1 MIECDLFF
9 NSSIATMERKLNFQ
23 SCCPRPEI
31 KPGLV
36 PEENAKELG
45 ERGGSAWYVHV
56 CKP

>member
-9 NSSIATMERKLNFQ
+9 NSSMATM
-23 SCCPRPEI
+23 EI